1 MNLKTV
7 KIPFITEFSKLVLTA
22 FPEVKTQRENI
33 CMAHW
38 DKLSRLSDLRL
49 LVWMPLYPAQMARGL
64 RGPVSAH
71 L

>member
-1 MNLKTV
+1 M
-7 KIPFITEFSKLVLTA
+7 LTA
-22 FPEVKTQRENI
+22 FQEIKTQRENI

-64 RGPVSAH
+64 RGPISAH
-71 L
+71 P